1 MPVHDAA
8 HGGGADATLSRSE
21 IMAAIEGLGDG
32 EKTALA
38 KIARL
43 HAAKT
48 PYDHA
53 DLLQEALCR
62 VLSGER
68 KWPRDVPSILFL
80 QGVIRSIAW
89 QWRQKEFLVAGAS
102 AEASADPPQEWALFL
117 KEFVGAFADDPPAQA
132 VLLAGMAGK
141 KGQELL
147 AVLEPILNGDQGA
160 GHAAV
165 ATVAR
170 ADVERELERVLKKIR
185 RRVEKHRREDG
196 PL

>member
-68 KWPRDVPSILFL
+68 KWPRDVHSP
-80 QGVIRSIAW
+80 RMTCDA
-89 QWRQKEFLVAGAS
+89 
-102 AEASADPPQEWALFL
+102 
-117 KEFVGAFADDPPAQA
+117 
-132 VLLAGMAGK
+132 M
-141 KGQELL
+141 
-147 AVLEPILNGDQGA
+147 N
-160 GHAAV
+160 
-165 ATVAR
+165 
-170 ADVERELERVLKKIR
+170 
-185 RRVEKHRREDG
+185 
-196 PL
+196 